1 MNSEPTTGQV
11 QPRRLL
17 PAAPRVVFIGSGPG
31 ESGLMTMRGA
41 EILATAETV
50 VYDAD
55 VHSEIVTAYVPQ
67 AATLIDAAD
76 LGVAASTRGR
86 RHDVDHERRFDL
98 AELPEL
104 KAGLRHV
111 GGEPRALHLYAAE
124 GAEADVLSVWH
135 ETLGDRGL
143 ILPKASAIDRGYFG
157 PVAPHVY
164 PRIGDFLVICTDGFA
179 VVDSDVE
186 SASAL
191 ALIGH
196 HGSTTEQELQIP
208 LLVV

>member
-1 MNSEPTTGQV
+1 MINQPTTGQV

-76 LGVAASTRGR
+76 PRSRRLDPRPPSGRTRPSGQDR
-86 RHDVDHERRFDL
+86 GA
-98 AELPEL
+98 AEL
-104 KAGLRHV
+104 G
-111 GGEPRALHLYAAE
+111 
-124 GAEADVLSVWH
+124 
-135 ETLGDRGL
+135 
-143 ILPKASAIDRGYFG
+143 
-157 PVAPHVY
+157 
-164 PRIGDFLVICTDGFA
+164 
-179 VVDSDVE
+179 
-186 SASAL
+186 
-191 ALIGH
+191 
-196 HGSTTEQELQIP
+196 
-208 LLVV
+208 

>member
-50 VYDAD
+50 VYDAG

-86 RHDVDHERRFDL
+86 RM
-98 AELPEL
+98 AELARPDKTVVRL
-104 KAGLRHV
+104 SSDDGIIFTNTTDNNTLTSKLLCLISDIRWRSSQTVIHRLIDLRITS
-111 GGEPRALHLYAAE
+111 R
-124 GAEADVLSVWH
+124 
-135 ETLGDRGL
+135 R
-143 ILPKASAIDRGYFG
+143 PKSIDQ
-157 PVAPHVY
+157 
-164 PRIGDFLVICTDGFA
+164 GFA
-179 VVDSDVE
+179 KAYNGWDS
-186 SASAL
+186 
-191 ALIGH
+191 
-196 HGSTTEQELQIP
+196 
-208 LLVV
+208 

>member
-1 MNSEPTTGQV
+1 MNSQPTTGQV

-86 RHDVDHERRFDL
+86 RM
-98 AELPEL
+98 AELARPDNTVVRL
-104 KAGLRHV
+104 SSDDGIIFTTTT
-111 GGEPRALHLYAAE
+111 
-124 GAEADVLSVWH
+124 AEAAVCRKEQVEVEIVPGVGLS
-135 ETLGDRGL
+135 
-143 ILPKASAIDRGYFG
+143 A
-157 PVAPHVY
+157 
-164 PRIGDFLVICTDGFA
+164 
-179 VVDSDVE
+179 
-186 SASAL
+186 
-191 ALIGH
+191 
-196 HGSTTEQELQIP
+196 
-208 LLVV
+208 